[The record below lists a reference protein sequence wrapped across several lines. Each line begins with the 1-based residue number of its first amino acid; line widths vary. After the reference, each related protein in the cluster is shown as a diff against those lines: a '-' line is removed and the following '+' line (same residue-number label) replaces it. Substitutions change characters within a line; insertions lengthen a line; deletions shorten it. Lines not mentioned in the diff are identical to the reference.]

1 MDLELGFTSQQ
12 EVQALVEGLLR
23 RCWPE
28 ELVTPFPRISYR
40 QAVAQYGTDKPDVRF
55 GWRVRPGWVWGGE

>member
-1 MDLELGFTSQQ
+1 MRQVDLELGFTSQQ

-28 ELVTPFPRISYR
+28 ELMTPFPRITFS
-40 QAVAQYGTDKPDVRF
+40 QAMTQYGTDKPDVRF
-55 GWRVRPGWVWGGE
+55 KWRVSRN